1 MNQQS
6 YRKNF
11 VVGVVAIGAI
21 AGAAIGFFTAHGM
34 MGTVGVSAPTGRAGE
49 KETGGVSALPGRA
62 GEMGEMKGMPM
73 KQMDMKEMAPASEK
87 SMEGMAG
94 MPGMSA
100 APPGAVAIP
109 AVARQLIGVRSATAA
124 YATLTQEIRTVGTV
138 GYDERGLTQVTLK
151 ISGWVR
157 EVFVNSIGRPVHKGE
172 PLFTFYSPDLLATQD
187 EYLLAVKT
195 QAQLATSPLDE
206 AKANAA
212 SLVASARERLRLW
225 DLTDG
230 QITALERRGK
240 AEPVLTVYA
249 PSSGIVL
256 KREALPGKY
265 VEPGTTLYEVADLS
279 TVWISADI
287 YESEVA
293 SVKLDQPISVS
304 FAAYPGE
311 TFHGNMA
318 YIYPSLNAEARTV
331 RVRFELPNPGLKL
344 KPGMYGNVT
353 LQTDAAK
360 ALVVPKEAVLETGL
374 RQLVFMD
381 RGQGRYEQTLVKLGR
396 RNQDNVEVM
405 EGLKEGD
412 RIVTSANFLL
422 DAESKL
428 TSSSSMQSMMGRIGM
443 GDWQMRGAHE
453 GKMEGMEGM
462 GDMKGMPMGDM
473 KGMEGMKG
481 MESMPGTQM
490 GDMKGM
496 EGMKGM
502 ENMQG
507 MDPGKGGVSAPPG
520 RAGEMESKKEMT
532 GAKTRQMN
540 GLTLSLT
547 TVPELPKAGNVLLKL
562 TLNDQ
567 AGKPVTNA
575 QVVFVYTMPMPG
587 MTDSKVAARHTK
599 DGLYEGTVLFGMGG
613 TWVVTVNV
621 TVPGRPPI
629 AEKFQF
635 SVAGGGM

>member
-6 YRKNF
+6 YKKNF

-21 AGAAIGFFTAHGM
+21 AGVAVGFMTAHRVTGE
-34 MGTVGVSAPTGRAGE
+34 MGTGGVSAPTGRE
-49 KETGGVSALPGRA
+49 
-62 GEMGEMKGMPM
+62 GEMGEMTDMPM
-73 KQMDMKEMAPASEK
+73 AQMDMKKMPPAGEE
-87 SMEGMAG
+87 SMKGMAG

-100 APPGAVAIP
+100 APSGAVVIP
-109 AVARQLIGVRSATAA
+109 AVARQLIGVRSASAA
-124 YATLTQEIRTVGTV
+124 YATFAQEIRAVGTV
-138 GYDERGLTQVTLK
+138 GFDERGLTQVTVK
-151 ISGWVR
+151 TSGWVR
-157 EVFVNSIGRPVHKGE
+157 EVFVDSIGRPVRKGD
-172 PLFTFYSPDLLATQD
+172 PLFTLYSPDLLATQD
-187 EYLLAVKT
+187 EHLLAMKT
-195 QAQLATSPLDE
+195 QARLVASPLDD

-212 SLVASARERLRLW
+212 SLVASTRERLRLW
-225 DLTDG
+225 DVTDA
-230 QITALERRGK
+230 QVATLERRGK
-240 AEPVLTVYA
+240 AEPMLTVYA
-249 PSSGIVL
+249 PSSGIVM

-293 SVKLDQPISVS
+293 SVKLNQPISVS

-311 TFHGNMA
+311 TFRGTVS
-318 YIYPSLNAEARTV
+318 YIYSSLNAEARTV
-331 RVRFELPNPGLKL
+331 RVRVDMPNPGLRL
-344 KPGMYGNVT
+344 KPGMFGTVI
-353 LQTDAAK
+353 LVTDAART
-360 ALVVPKEAVLETGL
+360 LVVPKEAVLDTGL

-381 RGQGRYEQTLVKLGR
+381 RGEGAYAPYPVKLGR
-396 RNQDNVEVM
+396 RNQDSVEVM
-405 EGLKEGD
+405 EGINEGD

-428 TSSSSMQSMMGRIGM
+428 TSASSMQAMMGRIGM

-481 MESMPGTQM
+481 MENMPGM
-490 GDMKGM
+490 GMG
-496 EGMKGM
+496 
-502 ENMQG
+502 N
-507 MDPGKGGVSAPPG
+507 
-520 RAGEMESKKEMT
+520 KKE
-532 GAKTRQMN
+532 GAETRQVN

-547 TVPELPKAGNVLLKL
+547 TAPENPKAGNVLLKL
-562 TLNDQ
+562 KLNDQ

-599 DGLYEGTVLFGMGG
+599 DGLYEGTVLFGMSG

-621 TVPGRPPI
+621 TVPGRPPV
-629 AEKFQF
+629 AEKYQF
-635 SVAGGGM
+635 SVGGGGM

>member
-6 YRKNF
+6 YKKNF
-11 VVGVVAIGAI
+11 VIGAVAIGAI
-21 AGAAIGFFTAHGM
+21 AGVAAGFFTAYGI
-34 MGTVGVSAPTGRAGE
+34 MGTGGVSAPPGRAGE
-49 KETGGVSALPGRA
+49 KIAGSVSVSPAQA
-62 GEMGEMKGMPM
+62 GEKEEMQGMSM
-73 KQMDMKEMAPASEK
+73 EQMDMKEMAPVGEK
-87 SMEGMAG
+87 LMAGMEG
-94 MPGMSA
+94 MPGMSSS
-100 APPGAVAIP
+100 PSGAVVIP
-109 AVARQLIGVRSATAA
+109 AVARQLIGVRSASAA
-124 YATLTQEIRTVGTV
+124 YRTLTQEIRTVGTV

-157 EVFVNSIGRPVHKGE
+157 EVFVNSIGRPVRKGE
-172 PLFTFYSPDLLATQD
+172 ALFTFYSPDLLASQD
-187 EYLLAVKT
+187 EYLLALRT
-195 QAQLATSPLDE
+195 QARLATSPLDE

-212 SLVASARERLRLW
+212 SLVTSARERLRLW
-225 DLTDG
+225 DLTDA

-240 AEPVLTVYA
+240 AEPALTIYA

-279 TVWISADI
+279 RVWISADI

-293 SVKLDQPISVS
+293 AVKLDQPISVS

-311 TFHGNMA
+311 TFHGSMA

-396 RNQDNVEVM
+396 RNQDEVEVM

-428 TSSSSMQSMMGRIGM
+428 TSASSMQAMMGRIGM
-443 GDWQMRGAHE
+443 GDWQMSGAYE
-453 GKMEGMEGM
+453 GKMEGMVGMEGM

-481 MESMPGTQM
+481 MDNMPGMEM
-490 GDMKGM
+490 GSNKGM
-496 EGMKGM
+496 
-502 ENMQG
+502 
-507 MDPGKGGVSAPPG
+507 
-520 RAGEMESKKEMT
+520 AGA
-532 GAKTRQMN
+532 GIRQAA
-540 GLTLSLT
+540 GISLTLKTS
-547 TVPELPKAGNVLLKL
+547 PENPKAGNVLLKL

-575 QVVFVYTMPMPG
+575 QVLFVYTMPMPG
-587 MTDSKVAARHTK
+587 MTDSKVTARHTK
-599 DGLYEGTVLFGMGG
+599 DGLYEGTVMFGMGG
-613 TWVVTVNV
+613 TWVVTANV
-621 TVPGRPPI
+621 TIPGKPAI

>member
-1 MNQQS
+1 MNQQA
-6 YRKNF
+6 YRKSF
-11 VVGVVAIGAI
+11 VVGAVAIGVI
-21 AGAAIGFFTAHGM
+21 AGVAVGFFTAHKMKGGM
-34 MGTVGVSAPTGRAGE
+34 AGMTMGTGVVSAA
-49 KETGGVSALPGRA
+49 PGRA
-62 GEMGEMKGMPM
+62 GEMGDMQ
-73 KQMDMKEMAPASEK
+73 QMDMKERPMQ
-87 SMEGMAG
+87 G

-100 APPGAVAIP
+100 APSGAVVIP
-109 AVARQLIGVRSATAA
+109 AVMRQLIGVRSAPAGVA
-124 YATLTQEIRTVGTV
+124 VLGQEIRAVGTV
-138 GYDERGLTQVTLK
+138 GYDERGLTQVTVK
-151 ISGWVR
+151 TSGWVR
-157 EVFVNSIGRPVHKGE
+157 EVLVDSIGRPVRKGE
-172 PLFTFYSPDLLATQD
+172 PLFTLYSPDLLATQD

-195 QAQLATSPLDE
+195 QGQLATSPLAE
-206 AKANAA
+206 VKANAA
-212 SLVASARERLRLW
+212 SLVASTRGRLRLW
-225 DLTDG
+225 DVTDA
-230 QITALERRGK
+230 QMATLDRRGT

-293 SVKLDQPISVS
+293 AVTLNQPASVT

-311 TFHGNMA
+311 IFRGNVS
-318 YIYPSLNAEARTV
+318 YIYPSLNTEARTV
-331 RVRFELPNPGLKL
+331 RVRLELPNPGLKL
-344 KPGMYGNVT
+344 KPGMFGTVT
-353 LQTDAAK
+353 VQTDAVRT
-360 ALVVPKEAVLETGL
+360 LVVPKEAVLDTGL
-374 RQLVFMD
+374 RQLVFLD
-381 RGQGRYEQTLVKLGR
+381 RGEGAYAPYPVKLGR
-396 RNQDNVEVM
+396 RNQDDVEVL

-428 TSSSSMQSMMGRIGM
+428 ASASSMQAMMGRIGM

-462 GDMKGMPMGDM
+462 GDMKGMPMGEDM
-473 KGMEGMKG
+473 KGM
-481 MESMPGTQM
+481 Q
-490 GDMKGM
+490 
-496 EGMKGM
+496 GMKGM
-502 ENMQG
+502 ENMPG
-507 MDPGKGGVSAPPG
+507 MEPGKGGVSAPPG
-520 RAGEMESKKEMT
+520 RTGEMGSKKEMT
-532 GAKTRQMN
+532 GAETRQMN

-547 TVPELPKAGNVLLKL
+547 TAPEHPKAGNVLLKL
-562 TLNDQ
+562 TLTDQ

-587 MTDSKVAARHTK
+587 MTDTKVTARHTK

-613 TWVVTVNV
+613 TWMVTVNM

-635 SVAGGGM
+635 SVTGGGM